1 MEDEMNNK
9 RGVLYKITC
18 LKNDINIMKTLMNDM
33 RVEMTEMKKIMMEYL
48 SKPDINV
55 KENKENNYW
64 FYK

>member
-1 MEDEMNNK
+1 MDEEINQK
-9 RGVLYKITC
+9 RIVLHKISI
-18 LKNDINIMKTLMNDM
+18 LKNDINIMKNMMNDM
-33 RVEMTEMKKIMMEYL
+33 RVEMNEMKKIMMEYL

>member
-9 RGVLYKITC
+9 RVVLYKITC

-55 KENKENNYW
+55 KEKKENNYW

>member
-1 MEDEMNNK
+1 MNNK
-9 RGVLYKITC
+9 RVVLYKITC

-48 SKPDINV
+48 SRPDINV